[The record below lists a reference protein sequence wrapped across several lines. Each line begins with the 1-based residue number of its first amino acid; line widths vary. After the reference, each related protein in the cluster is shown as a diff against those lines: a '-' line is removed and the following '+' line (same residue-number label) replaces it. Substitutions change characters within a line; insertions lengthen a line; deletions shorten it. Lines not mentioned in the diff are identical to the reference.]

1 MKKILSLLSAILLLF
16 SSSSCGETDEQKLKR
31 LREETE
37 RANEMAGLA
46 EDNYNDFKERLE
58 NLDKANE
65 YLDSFN

>member
-1 MKKILSLLSAILLLF
+1 MKKVLSLLSAILLLIF
-16 SSSSCGETDEQKLKR
+16 LSACGETDEQKLKR

-46 EDNYNDFKERLE
+46 EENYNDFKERLE

-65 YLDSFN
+65 YLESFN